1 MFDVQVG
8 KWDLTLAAP
17 DQWKTRTLTQRLR
30 LPETSRCWD
39 TSKLSNLCILLAVTC
54 FSGQSRGAHER
65 GGGREA
71 GRKGGGGVGGESHRG
86 GVGGG
91 RIREDEGCLREW
103 VVVVLESS
111 WDWRVGAGVQE
122 IDSQSVAM
130 QRYFLPASEE
140 RLLRLPDV
148 PEVAPNY
155 KRLPSL
161 AQPVNVSGQVPSIL
175 VSLV

>member
-1 MFDVQVG
+1 
-8 KWDLTLAAP
+8 
-17 DQWKTRTLTQRLR
+17 
-30 LPETSRCWD
+30 
-39 TSKLSNLCILLAVTC
+39 
-54 FSGQSRGAHER
+54 
-65 GGGREA
+65 
-71 GRKGGGGVGGESHRG
+71 
-86 GVGGG
+86 VGGG